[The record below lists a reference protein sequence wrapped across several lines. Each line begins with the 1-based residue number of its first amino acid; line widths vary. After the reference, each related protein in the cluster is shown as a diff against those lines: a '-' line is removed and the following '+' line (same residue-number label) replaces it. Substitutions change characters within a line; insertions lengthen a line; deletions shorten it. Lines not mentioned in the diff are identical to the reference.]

1 MLKIIIPATESW
13 NAKDE
18 IFVYTKETSLNLE
31 HSLISLSKW
40 ESKWKIPF
48 LSTKNFSIEQT
59 LDYVRFMTLNKD
71 VPPFI
76 YKNLGKTNMQLIN
89 NYIEDEMTATT
100 FNNFQGIKNRE
111 IITSEDIYYWMIV
124 NHIPF
129 EPCEH
134 WHLNRL
140 LKLIEFCSV
149 KNSPPRKMSNSEIY
163 AQNRR
168 LNEQRRAQNK
178 SKG

>member
-111 IITSEDIYYWMIV
+111 IITSEIIYYWMIAL
-124 NHIPF
+124 NIPM
-129 EPCEH
+129 ECEK

-140 LKLIEFCSV
+140 LTLINVCNI
-149 KNSPPRKMSNSEIY
+149 KTQKPKKMSKNEIAMRNHY
-163 AQNRR
+163 
-168 LNEQRRAQNK
+168 LNEARKQSLNTR
-178 SKG
+178 G

>member
-100 FNNFQGIKNRE
+100 FNNFQDIKNRE
-111 IITSEDIYYWMIV
+111 VITSEIIYYWMIALNV
-124 NHIPF
+124 PM
-129 EPCEH
+129 ECEK

-140 LKLIEFCSV
+140 LTLINVCNI
-149 KNSPPRKMSNSEIY
+149 KTQKPKKMSKNEIAKRNHY
-163 AQNRR
+163 
-168 LNEQRRAQNK
+168 LNEARKQSLNTR
-178 SKG
+178 G

>member
-76 YKNLGKTNMQLIN
+76 YKNLGRTNMQLIN

-100 FNNFQGIKNRE
+100 FNNFQDIKNRE
-111 IITSEDIYYWMIV
+111 VITSEIIYYWMIALNV
-124 NHIPF
+124 PM
-129 EPCEH
+129 ECEK

-140 LKLIEFCSV
+140 LTLINVCNI
-149 KNSPPRKMSNSEIY
+149 KTQKPKKMSKNEIAKRNHY
-163 AQNRR
+163 
-168 LNEQRRAQNK
+168 LNEARKQSLNTR
-178 SKG
+178 G

>member
-13 NAKDE
+13 HAKDE

-76 YKNLGKTNMQLIN
+76 YKNLGRTNMQLIN

-100 FNNFQGIKNRE
+100 FNNFQDIKNRE
-111 IITSEDIYYWMIV
+111 VITSEIIYYWMIALNV
-124 NHIPF
+124 PM
-129 EPCEH
+129 ECEK

-140 LKLIEFCSV
+140 LTLINVCNI
-149 KNSPPRKMSNSEIY
+149 KTQKPKKMSKNEIAKRNHY
-163 AQNRR
+163 
-168 LNEQRRAQNK
+168 LNEARKQSLNTR
-178 SKG
+178 G